1 MLSYPNCDLELL
13 HHSLVCVAPSVV
25 LVRAGAAEEPRCH
38 GGGALLVNR
47 LAVPGPKTKNSP
59 RRRKKSTATNRKSPP
74 AASLEKPTY
83 LPPRNPSNSLY
94 SSQFDGFPE
103 ISDRKYK
110 ASQRNTVETGNND
123 GLSGNF
129 DGFGKKSPVQ
139 SVQKGPHL
147 KNSNP
152 NLPTYLSDR
161 VRYFFFCPPLC
172 VCKIL

>member
-1 MLSYPNCDLELL
+1 MFRTPWTS
-13 HHSLVCVAPSVV
+13 SLRSPGGLFATYQ
-25 LVRAGAAEEPRCH
+25 
-38 GGGALLVNR
+38 GGAEKK
-47 LAVPGPKTKNSP
+47 VPH
-59 RRRKKSTATNRKSPP
+59 TNRKSPP
-74 AASLEKPTY
+74 AASLEKSTY

-161 VRYFFFCPPLC
+161 VRYFFFCPPLP
-172 VCKIL
+172 VYVNK